1 MEPINAGSGNL
12 DDDMLAKYQAQG
24 TVAADHMGLG
34 QEIAHGAVAT
44 VADFGSSVW
53 NSITPEKYNT
63 STADLLSRIDSDALQ
78 VYNEHTDLIHAA
90 SFVGG
95 VFVPAGLA
103 FKGMTAL
110 RMGVKG
116 ASWFSKAGEEMQLA
130 KVAES
135 FAASKNGA
143 SAALDATKGS
153 LYGAM
158 VANALVDNVA
168 AEAAIVMTM
177 NAHPYMED
185 YMKDLPSN
193 FLLGASIGGA
203 IGVGVGAIGTRAAI
217 RGVQEPIAKEANKV
231 ITEGMGNSDVSLT
244 RNMGDQIKLRAANVE
259 GWKGTLAKANDANDP
274 LTLNSLTK
282 SLLQHVITSNEGR
295 ILKDFDSM
303 ASGELATMPVELK
316 EPLIKLIQG
325 DDRLISADS
334 ISYLGS
340 GSIAG
345 KDKKGIIDGAIS
357 FFVKKV
363 GADGVEKE
371 VSKPAV
377 YLPKYGDNGVFVAKS
392 EAGDYT
398 SAADMGYTYDKLPA
412 VNAAEYASPRPHA
425 YLDRQIMT
433 TAEIELDE
441 IQAWRYVKDMN
452 IGTLNSRVIH
462 PEDMSMMRAIQSRYA
477 QLQTEAAAE
486 GKELPELSVL
496 MTREAPSYEKLQSAM
511 EKVAIRGAG
520 FHPEYPSMLAK
531 LDKTRE
537 EFTGVLSGG
546 GISKN
551 FKRVDT
557 SISQESAA
565 VIKDWLYGGGKQLR
579 KLLLADESRI
589 GHGNFSGRNSSVIA
603 NLRASSSTQNL
614 LNKLAPMQDH
624 EGYVLLYRGMGNA
637 PSGHNLVESY
647 SLNPVKARHFAAGN
661 PEGLRMYKVHV
672 DDILASVEDYGMHG
686 GSNSEILVMNKS
698 TRPNAIIPLHAP
710 DTMPS
715 KFTSIDKIGN
725 EALQIPTEVPK
736 AAPPSGRSSWLQ
748 MNTELS
754 NVEGRMADDL
764 TAQGLMK
771 ESVLK
776 RVGVKDATDIGEGLS
791 KFSTEA
797 DIQMALHPSNRALLV
812 GSSVDKVPFAELRS
826 QLNGKLADDMNA
838 TITEA
843 VLSTSPDKFTRGLGE
858 LMATA
863 DMRINIKYLM
873 EGIDEVTQVGT
884 RSTMFRSANSVV
896 ENFGAVGTIA
906 TQLGKDVTR
915 YVNKAKEA
923 LVVPISERMAPV
935 LKDPALVVEANMAI
949 TVNAAI
955 KGKRI
960 YQGGQFHVPVEGM
973 KDAAGNQIWEV
984 AKDLSGK
991 EFTINSQKVR
1001 DLFDA
1006 FDTAGKSM
1014 YHLNN
1019 SYHKVLGKPAVTD
1032 LGFWIPAF
1040 NPRNKEIAY
1049 VLDANGAT
1057 SILWARTTGELSD
1070 KIRDFEISARNSGR
1084 NTTVITKD
1092 SNLKA
1097 FNDLHG
1103 RETLEN
1109 SQLADINM
1117 QHTGASANAVIATNT
1132 ELMGEIINSYDHY
1145 ISRGV
1150 TNLVDVQ
1157 LSPVMQRL
1165 QMLGDFSE
1173 SLHNPGS
1180 HGIISK
1186 LKNAPVNPGNVLRN
1200 IMLGK
1205 GVLADAHPSWAEWQ
1219 QRTQVFT
1226 DLALE
1231 KVSKIASPLL
1241 EKLGTVSP
1249 RNEETWTKLNKDLE
1263 AAGYTPFRHIDDFQR
1278 YLNEGKAVNES
1289 LTPRTVALFNSMA
1302 ATSLLRFMEI
1312 AQPFVNMVSLP
1323 ILMSGAT
1330 RRQFGQEFMGAK
1342 LVGNPQFNTAATMH
1356 DAVRWMNNDAAKPLM
1371 KIAEDM
1377 NLFKPIVSE
1386 ANAAMAHSRSLDKGI
1401 HATAEK
1407 LMESSF
1413 VKIMSTPAD
1422 YSETLSRRLVF
1433 STGVVM
1439 AKKAY
1444 PGLSDHGVMTYA
1456 RSFMDEALGNY
1467 ASSQRPAAFQGTIGV
1482 SVGIFQTYML
1492 TLAQQLYRGIER
1504 KDWVGLS
1511 KQMFAQ
1517 SAVFGGSSLPGFHIV
1532 SEQIG
1537 SNFSDNHV
1545 DLETGLFRAV
1555 GDEAATNILY
1565 GLPASLGLGITT
1577 RGDIQPRIANPIQGI
1592 DSLVAVN
1599 LTKSA
1604 FASGKSLVEA
1614 ATSADGNTGQAMMEA
1629 LSAQSISRPIARIS
1643 ELFSGRSVTAAGN
1656 TVATNTTG
1664 NPYSEQFVL
1673 HGLVA
1678 RLMSTRPIEEVKARE
1693 AMHLDSVYK
1702 GVEGDARKALV
1713 KRLRT
1718 HIANGNLDAETV
1730 QQLQFEYLRT
1740 GSPSGWRSAV
1750 NDAMRQ
1756 KVMGGDFSVKSK
1768 LHPDAPYQQMVDD
1781 LG

>member
-1 MEPINAGSGNL
+1 MEPINSSNGSM

-24 TVAADHMGLG
+24 TVAADHLGLG
-34 QEIAHGAVAT
+34 QEVVHGAVAT
-44 VADFGSSVW
+44 VADFGTTVW
-53 NSITPEKYNT
+53 NSLTTEKYNT

-78 VYNEHTDLIHAA
+78 VYNEHPDLIHAA

-103 FKGMTAL
+103 LKGMTAL
-110 RMGVKG
+110 RTGVKG

-143 SAALDATKGS
+143 SAALDATKVS

-158 VANALVDNVA
+158 AANALVDNVA

-193 FLLGASIGGA
+193 FLLGASMGGA
-203 IGVGVGAIGTRAAI
+203 LGVGIGAIGTRAAI
-217 RGVQEPIAKEANKV
+217 RDVQEPIAKEANKV
-231 ITEGMGNSDVSLT
+231 ITEGMQNSDVSLT
-244 RNMGDQIKLRAANVE
+244 RNLGDQIKLRAANVE
-259 GWKGTLAKANDANDP
+259 QWKGTLAKANDSNDP
-274 LTLNSLTK
+274 LVLNDLTK
-282 SLLQHVITSNEGR
+282 SLLQHVITSNEGKM
-295 ILKDFDSM
+295 LTDFDSM
-303 ASGELATMPVELK
+303 ASGELATSSVELK

-325 DDRLISADS
+325 DDRFTSADS

-340 GSIAG
+340 GSISTE
-345 KDKKGIIDGAIS
+345 DKTGLISGAIS
-357 FFVKKV
+357 FFTKKV
-363 GADGVEKE
+363 GADGVAKE

-377 YLPKYGDNGVFVAKS
+377 YLPKYGDKGVFVSKS

-398 SAADMGYTYDKLPA
+398 SAADIGYTYDKLPA
-412 VNAAEYASPRPHA
+412 VNAAEYAAPRPHA
-425 YLDRQIMT
+425 YLDRQVMT
-433 TAEIELDE
+433 TAEVEMDE
-441 IQAWRYVKDMN
+441 IQAWRYVKDMD

-462 PEDMSMMRAIQSRYA
+462 PEDMSMMRAIQARYSELHA
-477 QLQTEAAAE
+477 QADKAGE
-486 GKELPELSVL
+486 KVPELSVL
-496 MTREAPSYEKLQSAM
+496 MTREAPSYEKLQAAR
-511 EKVAIRGAG
+511 EKVIIRGAG

-531 LDKTRE
+531 LDRDRKA
-537 EFTGVLSGG
+537 FTGVLSGG
-546 GISKN
+546 GKASK
-551 FKRVDT
+551 FSVVDK
-557 SISQESAA
+557 SFSEESASA
-565 VIKDWLYGGGKQLR
+565 LRDWLYGTGGKLR
-579 KLLLADESRI
+579 SILATDESGLR
-589 GHGNFSGRNSSVIA
+589 HGEFSGRDAAVIS
-603 NLRASSSTQNL
+603 NLRNSTSTQNL

-624 EGYVLLYRGMGNA
+624 EGYVLLYRGMKDA
-637 PSGHNLVESY
+637 PKGHNLVESY
-647 SLNPVKARHFAAGN
+647 SLNPNKAKHFAKDN

-672 DDILASVEDYGMHG
+672 DDILASIEDYGMRED
-686 GSNSEILVMNKS
+686 SNSEILVMNRS
-698 TRPNAIIPLHAP
+698 TRPNAIIPLHAT

-715 KFTSIDKIGN
+715 KFTSVDNMGN
-725 EALQIPTEVPK
+725 EALHIPTDIPAVTT
-736 AAPPSGRSSWLQ
+736 PSSRATWAQ
-748 MNTELS
+748 MNEALA
-754 NVEGRMADDL
+754 NVEMKMANDL
-764 TAQGLMK
+764 TKQGLMK

-776 RVGVKDATDIGEGLS
+776 RVGVKDTSEVGQGLS
-791 KFSTEA
+791 KFSNEA

-812 GSSVDKVPFAELRS
+812 GSSVDKVPFAELRA
-826 QLNGKLADDMNA
+826 QLNGKLADDMNS

-843 VLSTSPDKFTRGLGE
+843 VLSSSPDEFTRGLGK
-858 LMATA
+858 LLATP
-863 DMRINIKYLM
+863 DMRINVKYLM
-873 EGIDEVTQVGT
+873 DGIDEVTQVGL
-884 RSTMFRSANSVV
+884 RSTFARSANSAL

-906 TQLGKDVTR
+906 TQMGKDVTR
-915 YVNKAKEA
+915 YINKAKEA
-923 LVVPISERMAPV
+923 LVVPISEKMAPV

-960 YQGGQFHVPVEGM
+960 YKNGQFWTPIEGM
-973 KDAAGNQIWEV
+973 KDDVGNQLWEI
-984 AKDLSGK
+984 AKDSSGK

-1019 SYHKVLGKPAVTD
+1019 SYHKILGKPAVTD

-1057 SILWARTTGELSD
+1057 SILWARTAGELSD
-1070 KIRDFEISARNSGR
+1070 KIRDFEVSARNSKR
-1084 NTTVITKD
+1084 NVTVITKD

-1117 QHTGASANAVIATNT
+1117 QHTGASANAVTATNT

-1145 ISRGV
+1145 ISKGV

-1165 QMLGDFSE
+1165 QMLGDFSQ

-1180 HGIISK
+1180 HGILSK
-1186 LKNAPVNPGNVLRN
+1186 LKSAPVNPGNVLRN
-1200 IMLGK
+1200 VLLGK

-1241 EKLGTVSP
+1241 EKIGTVSP
-1249 RNEETWTKLNKDLE
+1249 RNEETWTKLNNDLKE
-1263 AAGYTPFRHIDDFQR
+1263 AGYTPFSHIDDYQR

-1289 LTPRTVALFNSMA
+1289 MTPRTVALFNSMA

-1312 AQPFVNMVSLP
+1312 AQPFVNMVSMP
-1323 ILMSGAT
+1323 ILMSGAM
-1330 RRQFGQEFMGAK
+1330 RRSFSEDFMGAK
-1342 LVGNPQFNTAATMH
+1342 LVGDPQFKVAATMH
-1356 DAVRWMNNDAAKPLM
+1356 DAIRWMNNDAAKPLI
-1371 KIAEDM
+1371 KAAEDM

-1386 ANAAMAHSRSLDKGI
+1386 ANAAMAHSRSLDRGL

-1407 LMESSF
+1407 FMESSF
-1413 VKIMSTPAD
+1413 VKMMSTPAD
-1422 YSETLSRRLVF
+1422 YSEAMARRLAF
-1433 STGVVM
+1433 STGAVM
-1439 AKKAY
+1439 AKRAY

-1467 ASSQRPAAFQGTIGV
+1467 ASSQRPAAFQGTLGV
-1482 SVGIFQTYML
+1482 AVGIFQTYML
-1492 TLAQQLYRGIER
+1492 TLAQQLYRGIEK

-1537 SNFSDNHV
+1537 SHFSDNHV
-1545 DLETGLFRAV
+1545 DLETGTFRAV
-1555 GDEAATNILY
+1555 GDTAATNILY
-1565 GLPASLGLGITT
+1565 GLPSSLGLGITT

-1604 FASGKSLVEA
+1604 FASGKMLVEA
-1614 ATSADGNTGQAMMEA
+1614 ATSADGNTGQAMLEA
-1629 LSAQSISRPIARIS
+1629 LSAQSISRPVARIS

-1656 TVATNTTG
+1656 TIATNTTG
-1664 NPYSEQFVL
+1664 NPYSDQFVL

-1678 RLMSTRPIEEVKARE
+1678 RLMSTRPVEEVRARE

-1702 GVEGDARKALV
+1702 GVDGDDRKALV

-1718 HIANGNLDAETV
+1718 HIANGSLDEETI
-1730 QQLQFEYLRT
+1730 QKLQFEYLRT
-1740 GSPSGWRSAV
+1740 GSPAGWRSAV
-1750 NDAMRQ
+1750 NDALRQ